1 MAAAADV
8 DRVPE
13 LELELGFGIFGGDRV
28 TGCGSLY
35 RWLGLVE
42 GQEIRMNSVG
52 IWSKNASVVR
62 SNTLR
67 ARTTAGK
74 RKGKDG
80 PVRKK
85 NKRAGLGC
93 ARTVS

>member
-13 LELELGFGIFGGDRV
+13 LELELGFGDFGGDRV

-35 RWLGLVE
+35 RRHGLTE
-42 GQEIRMNSVG
+42 GQEIRTNLVG
-52 IWSKNASVVR
+52 NLIENASVFS

-67 ARTTAGK
+67 AGNSDWKKK
-74 RKGKDG
+74 RKRWAGA
-80 PVRKK
+80 KK
-85 NKRAGLGC
+85 R
-93 ARTVS
+93 

>member
-35 RWLGLVE
+35 RWLGGGARNPNEFGWNLVE
-42 GQEIRMNSVG
+42 KCVGRSVEHF
-52 IWSKNASVVR
+52 
-62 SNTLR
+62 
-67 ARTTAGK
+67 AGTDYGWKKK
-74 RKGKDG
+74 RERWAGA
-80 PVRKK
+80 KK

-93 ARTVS
+93 SRAVS